1 MSRYNSIEPL
11 LNDIDQ
17 YEPLR
22 KKRGL
27 KYLNQLPLKPLHHP
41 NLLQRLATTTEPH
54 IWSSGDHFYKLAHKY
69 YGAPK
74 YWWVIAWYNGYPTEA
89 NIKKGAVIDIP
100 VNLSDALVI
109 LGM

>member
-27 KYLNQLPLKPLHHP
+27 KYLNQLPLKPMHHP
-41 NLLQRLATTTEPH
+41 TLLQRVATATEPH
-54 IWSSGDHFYKLAHKY
+54 LWSTGDHFYKLAHKY
-69 YGAPK
+69 YGDPK
-74 YWWVIAWYNGYPTEA
+74 YWWVIAWYNGYPTEGDMRL
-89 NIKKGAVIDIP
+89 GALIDIP
-100 VNLSDALVI
+100 LDLTDALEI